1 MKIAELL
8 RNLADVIDLE
18 RQSSTEVNNN
28 EGDLAPQRFVPP
40 LQLKLELLKKAV
52 DVNNIYSLN
61 VPDQDGHV
69 PAHHLSLSQGH
80 NDAETQQD
88 YFITQPNGEDDM
100 NQLVELILWL
110 LKTSLTPVV
119 LPMCRYLPQPSGP

>member
-18 RQSSTEVNNN
+18 RQSSAEVHSD

-52 DVNNIYSLN
+52 DVNNIYSPN
-61 VPDQDGHV
+61 VPDQDGRV
-69 PAHHLSLSQGH
+69 PPHQLSLSQGD

-88 YFITQPNGEDDM
+88 YSTTQTHGEDDM
-100 NQLVELILWL
+100 TQLRRRIASL
-110 LKTSLTPVV
+110 LQVDAGGD
-119 LPMCRYLPQPSGP
+119 GPLDD

>member
-52 DVNNIYSLN
+52 DVNNIYSPN
-61 VPDQDGHV
+61 VPDQDGRV
-69 PAHHLSLSQGH
+69 PPHHLSLSRGD
-80 NDAETQQD
+80 NRAEPQQD
-88 YFITQPNGEDDM
+88 YSTTQTHGEDDM
-100 NQLVELILWL
+100 NQLRRRIASL
-110 LKTSLTPVV
+110 L
-119 LPMCRYLPQPSGP
+119 QIDAGGDGPLDD

>member
-18 RQSSTEVNNN
+18 RQSSAEVGSAQG
-28 EGDLAPQRFVPP
+28 ELAPQRFVPP

-52 DVNNIYSLN
+52 DVNNIYSPN
-61 VPDQDGHV
+61 VPDQDGRV
-69 PAHHLSLSQGH
+69 PAHHLSLSQNG

-88 YFITQPNGEDDM
+88 YSTTQNHGEDDI
-100 NQLVELILWL
+100 NQLRRRIMSILQIDGG
-110 LKTSLTPVV
+110 SDD
-119 LPMCRYLPQPSGP
+119 PMDN

>member
-8 RNLADVIDLE
+8 RNLADVIDIE
-18 RQSSTEVNNN
+18 QQSSAKVSSN

-52 DVNNIYSLN
+52 DVNNIYSPN
-61 VPDQDGHV
+61 VPDQDGRV
-69 PAHHLSLSQGH
+69 PAHHLSISQGN

-88 YFITQPNGEDDM
+88 YSTTQTHGEDDM
-100 NQLVELILWL
+100 NQLRRRIMSILQ
-110 LKTSLTPVV
+110 VDGGGD
-119 LPMCRYLPQPSGP
+119 GPLDD

>member
-52 DVNNIYSLN
+52 DVNNTYSPN
-61 VPDQDGHV
+61 VPDQDGRV
-69 PAHHLSLSQGH
+69 PPHHLSLSQGD
-80 NDAETQQD
+80 NRAEPQQD
-88 YFITQPNGEDDM
+88 YSTTQTHGEDDM
-100 NQLVELILWL
+100 NQLRRRIASL
-110 LKTSLTPVV
+110 L
-119 LPMCRYLPQPSGP
+119 QIDAGGDGPLDD

>member
-18 RQSSTEVNNN
+18 RQSSAESGSN

-52 DVNNIYSLN
+52 DVNNIYSPN
-61 VPDQDGHV
+61 VPDQDGCV
-69 PAHHLSLSQGH
+69 PAHHLSLSQS
-80 NDAETQQD
+80 NNNAETQQE
-88 YFITQPNGEDDM
+88 YSTTQIHSEDDM
-100 NQLVELILWL
+100 NQLRRRIASL
-110 LKTSLTPVV
+110 LQVDAGGDSSVDD
-119 LPMCRYLPQPSGP
+119 

>member
-18 RQSSTEVNNN
+18 RQSSAEVGSN

-52 DVNNIYSLN
+52 DVNNIYSPN
-61 VPDQDGHV
+61 VPDQDGCV
-69 PAHHLSLSQGH
+69 PAHHLSLSRS
-80 NDAETQQD
+80 NNNAETQQE
-88 YFITQPNGEDDM
+88 YSTTQIHSEDDM
-100 NQLVELILWL
+100 NQLRRRIASL
-110 LKTSLTPVV
+110 LQVDAGGDSSVDD
-119 LPMCRYLPQPSGP
+119 

>member
-8 RNLADVIDLE
+8 RNLADVIDQE
-18 RQSSTEVNNN
+18 IQSDRQSPAEVHSN

-52 DVNNIYSLN
+52 DVNSIYSPN
-61 VPDQDGHV
+61 VPDQDGRV
-69 PAHHLSLSQGH
+69 PPHHLSLSQGD

-88 YFITQPNGEDDM
+88 YSTTQTHGEDDM
-100 NQLVELILWL
+100 NQLRRRIASL
-110 LKTSLTPVV
+110 LQVDAGGD
-119 LPMCRYLPQPSGP
+119 GPLDD

>member
-40 LQLKLELLKKAV
+40 LQLKLETTGLK
-52 DVNNIYSLN
+52 YC
-61 VPDQDGHV
+61 
-69 PAHHLSLSQGH
+69 
-80 NDAETQQD
+80 
-88 YFITQPNGEDDM
+88 ITTRQMAIQLQP
-100 NQLVELILWL
+100 
-110 LKTSLTPVV
+110 P
-119 LPMCRYLPQPSGP
+119 R

>member
-52 DVNNIYSLN
+52 DVNNIYSPN
-61 VPDQDGHV
+61 VPDQDGRV
-69 PAHHLSLSQGH
+69 PPHHLSLSRGN
-80 NDAETQQD
+80 NDVETQQN
-88 YFITQPNGEDDM
+88 YSTTQSYGEDDM
-100 NQLVELILWL
+100 NQLRRRIASL
-110 LKTSLTPVV
+110 LQVDAGGD
-119 LPMCRYLPQPSGP
+119 GPLDD

>member
-18 RQSSTEVNNN
+18 RQSSAEVGSTQG
-28 EGDLAPQRFVPP
+28 ELAPQRFVPP

-52 DVNNIYSLN
+52 DVNNIYSPN
-61 VPDQDGHV
+61 VPDQDGRV
-69 PAHHLSLSQGH
+69 PAHHLSLSQPG

-88 YFITQPNGEDDM
+88 YSTTQNHGEDDI
-100 NQLVELILWL
+100 NQLRRRIMSILQIDGG
-110 LKTSLTPVV
+110 SDD
-119 LPMCRYLPQPSGP
+119 PMDN

>member
-18 RQSSTEVNNN
+18 RQSSAEVHSN

-52 DVNNIYSLN
+52 DVNNIYSPN
-61 VPDQDGHV
+61 VPDQDGRV
-69 PAHHLSLSQGH
+69 PAHHLSLSQGD
-80 NDAETQQD
+80 NRAEPQQD
-88 YFITQPNGEDDM
+88 YSTTQTQGEDDVT
-100 NQLVELILWL
+100 QLRRRIMSIL
-110 LKTSLTPVV
+110 
-119 LPMCRYLPQPSGP
+119 QIDGGGDGPLDD

>member
-8 RNLADVIDLE
+8 RSLADVIDIE
-18 RQSSTEVNNN
+18 QSSAKVHSN

-52 DVNNIYSLN
+52 DVNNIYSPN

-69 PAHHLSLSQGH
+69 PAHHLSLSQGGNH
-80 NDAETQQD
+80 AETQQD
-88 YFITQPNGEDDM
+88 YSTTQTHGEDDV
-100 NQLVELILWL
+100 NQLRRRIMSIL
-110 LKTSLTPVV
+110 
-119 LPMCRYLPQPSGP
+119 QIDGGGDGPLDD

>member
-8 RNLADVIDLE
+8 RNLADVIDQE

-52 DVNNIYSLN
+52 DVNNIYSPN
-61 VPDQDGHV
+61 VPDQDGRV
-69 PAHHLSLSQGH
+69 PPHHLSLSQGD

-88 YFITQPNGEDDM
+88 YSTTQTHGEDDM
-100 NQLVELILWL
+100 NQLRRRIASL
-110 LKTSLTPVV
+110 LQVDGGSDDPIDN
-119 LPMCRYLPQPSGP
+119 

>member
-18 RQSSTEVNNN
+18 RQSTEKASSN

-52 DVNNIYSLN
+52 DVNSIYSPN
-61 VPDQDGHV
+61 VPDQDGRV
-69 PAHHLSLSQGH
+69 PPHYLSLSQGD

-88 YFITQPNGEDDM
+88 YSTTQTHGEDDM
-100 NQLVELILWL
+100 NQLRRRIASL
-110 LKTSLTPVV
+110 LQVDAGGD
-119 LPMCRYLPQPSGP
+119 GPLDD